1 MMGKL
6 IKNYGEISLWQ
17 LGKDEIPDMTFFVL
31 DNYYMQYWKQH
42 IDVSGEELRN
52 AIAEDLTHFDH
63 GTFFAIKDL
72 DGRLLASIKAI
83 KILKDDKFPLENDFQ
98 ITYSDLERR
107 VVPLV
112 GDVWLFGRL
121 VVDRDYF
128 NSKPEFVRFRN
139 IIFRILICKAIE
151 CMSYSPD
158 NILVADVD
166 VAVCRKLR
174 KFDIDMIPIG
184 SSKIIYASEAVPV
197 YNRMSG
203 LSTFYSKNIHFIR

>member
-1 MMGKL
+1 MGKL

-158 NILVADVD
+158 NICGCRSLPETSQIRYRYDSDRLVKNHI
-166 VAVCRKLR
+166 CIRSR
-174 KFDIDMIPIG
+174 
-184 SSKIIYASEAVPV
+184 
-197 YNRMSG
+197 SG
-203 LSTFYSKNIHFIR
+203 LQPDVRIVHLLFKEYSFN